1 MGGMDG
7 ASQQNLIPLY
17 VVAITTWTFQGQFSK
32 MLVTDSRIS
41 SICSDGL
48 DCSRELY
55 WVGGGF

>member
-1 MGGMDG
+1 MGGMHG

-17 VVAITTWTFQGQFSK
+17 VAATTTWTFQGQFSK

-41 SICSDGL
+41 SIFSDGL